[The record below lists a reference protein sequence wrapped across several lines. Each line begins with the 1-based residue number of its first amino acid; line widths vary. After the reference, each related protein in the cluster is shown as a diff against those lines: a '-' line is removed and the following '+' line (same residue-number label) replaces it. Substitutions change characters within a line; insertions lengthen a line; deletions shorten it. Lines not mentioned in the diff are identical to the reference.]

1 MRLHIENKACL
12 ENEFARH
19 FSIRGTQASHGEI
32 FLGWSG
38 GEIEEIQT
46 RSLCAHFGRH
56 IGIFLDALMTV

>member
-19 FSIRGTQASHGEI
+19 FSLRGTQASHGEI

-38 GEIEEIQT
+38 GEIEEI
-46 RSLCAHFGRH
+46 RSEAFARILAAILEF
-56 IGIFLDALMTV
+56 F